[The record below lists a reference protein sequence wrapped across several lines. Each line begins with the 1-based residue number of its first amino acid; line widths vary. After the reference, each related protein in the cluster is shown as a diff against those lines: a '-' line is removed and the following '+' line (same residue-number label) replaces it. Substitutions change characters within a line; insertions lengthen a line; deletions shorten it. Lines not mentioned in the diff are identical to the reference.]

1 MLPLRMCQF
10 IIFKNACCIFH
21 IYSNLYF
28 RSCPANIRYRPA

>member
-1 MLPLRMCQF
+1 MS
-10 IIFKNACCIFH
+10 IYYFKECLLHLNFH